1 MEEVLGA
8 ETVEKIIHDG
18 GLLQSPPGG
27 KPKMYECE
35 GVLLVEHHVKS
46 STMEALKT
54 WQARQ
59 DDAFV
64 VSYPKAGTT
73 WTQEIVSAIVNEGDL
88 EQINK
93 SHTAFR
99 VPYLEATFLSS
110 TKEIH
115 VPPTHEI
122 VDKMK
127 SPRTIKSH
135 LPGHILPPDAM
146 RKKARIVYVARN
158 PKDLAVSFFYFRM
171 SNPSIPQDAKGWN
184 AFFEDFYA
192 GKIVYGSWWN
202 HYLYYWNLR
211 HEPNVLFLKFED
223 MKKDLKGTVERIA
236 DFLGY
241 TFSDDVIGRIVSH
254 CTFGNMKANPMTNPD
269 TLFAKVIEAKL
280 RNMKIG
286 AEEIADNNDNV
297 APKNR
302 PSFMRKGKVGDW
314 KSHFTVAQNE
324 AMDELIREK
333 LAGSGLVF
341 DC

>member
-1 MEEVLGA
+1 
-8 ETVEKIIHDG
+8 
-18 GLLQSPPGG
+18 
-27 KPKMYECE
+27 
-35 GVLLVEHHVKS
+35 
-46 STMEALKT
+46 MEALKT

-93 SHTAFR
+93 SHTEFR

-135 LPGHILPPDAM
+135 LPGHLLPPDVM
-146 RKKARIVYVARN
+146 KKKARIVYVARN
-158 PKDLAVSFFYFRM
+158 PKDLAVSCFYFRKV
-171 SNPSIPQDAKGWN
+171 NPFRSQDG
-184 AFFEDFYA
+184 E
-192 GKIVYGSWWN
+192 IVYGSWWN

-241 TFSDDVIGRIVSH
+241 TFSDDVIDRIVNH
-254 CTFGNMKANPMTNPD
+254 CTFGNMKANPMANPD
-269 TLFAKVIEAKL
+269 TLVAKVIEAKL
-280 RNMKIG
+280 RHMKNG
-286 AEEIADNNDNV
+286 AEEVADSNDNV
-297 APKNR
+297 APKDR
-302 PSFMRKGKVGDW
+302 PSFMRKGEVGDW
-314 KSHFTVAQNE
+314 KNHFTVAQNE

-341 DC
+341 EC

>member
-27 KPKMYECE
+27 KPKMYEC
-35 GVLLVEHHVKS
+35 GGILLAEHHVKS

-64 VSYPKAGTT
+64 VSYPKAGST

-88 EQINK
+88 ERINK

-99 VPYLEATFLSS
+99 VPFLEATFLSS

-135 LPGHILPPDAM
+135 LPGHLLPPDIM
-146 RKKARIVYVARN
+146 KKKARIVYVARN
-158 PKDLAVSFFYFRM
+158 PKDLAVSFFYFRKL
-171 SNPSIPQDAKGWN
+171 NPSIPQDGKSWN
-184 AFFEDFYA
+184 AFFEEFYP
-192 GKIVYGSWWN
+192 GKRR
-202 HYLYYWNLR
+202 HNLR

-241 TFSDDVIGRIVSH
+241 TFSDDVIDRIVSH

-269 TLFAKVIEAKL
+269 TLVAKVIEAKL
-280 RNMKIG
+280 RHMKNG
-286 AEEIADNNDNV
+286 AEEVADSNDNV
-297 APKNR
+297 APKDR
-302 PSFMRKGKVGDW
+302 PSFMRIGKVGDW

-324 AMDELIREK
+324 TMDELIREK

-341 DC
+341 EC